1 LKFIL
6 TIAEKQV
13 TGYLKHFADGKK
25 IGKSDIFFYC
35 HKNIN

>member
-25 IGKSDIFFYC
+25 IGKSDNFFIATK
-35 HKNIN
+35 H